1 MIKSAESID
10 NIQMV
15 DLSGQY
21 RNIKP
26 QVDQAIAKVL
36 QDGRFIKG
44 EEVRLFEQELAE
56 YTGAKHVITCG
67 NGTDALQIALMA
79 LQLQPGDE
87 VIVPDFTYVATG
99 EVIALLGLVPVFVD
113 VNRETFNI
121 DIAQI
126 EALITGKTK
135 AIIPVHLYGQCCDME
150 GLMALAYKFGIYVI
164 EDTAQGIGA
173 EYKFNDGTTGQAG
186 TMGTIGTTSFFPSK
200 NLGCYGDGGALFT
213 NDDDLAWRIRMIGN
227 HGQARQ
233 YYHEVVGVNSRL
245 DTLQAAILRI
255 KLNHLDAYS
264 KARSVVAE
272 HYDAALVN
280 DSRYLIPVR
289 DRKSTHVFNQ
299 YTLRVNG
306 IDRDQLREY
315 LKENNIPSM
324 VYYPLPLHRQ
334 KAYNCYNHDD
344 ESLQNSISLC
354 NEVISLPVHT
364 EMKAETQEYIIRR
377 ILAF

>member
-1 MIKSAESID
+1 
-10 NIQMV
+10 MV
-15 DLSGQY
+15 DLGSQY
-21 RNIKP
+21 RNIQS

-36 QDGRFIKG
+36 QEGRFIKG
-44 EEVRLFEQELAE
+44 EEVGLFEQELAA
-56 YTGAKHVITCG
+56 YTGAKYVIACA
-67 NGTDALQIALMA
+67 NGTDALQIALMG

-87 VIVPDFTYVATG
+87 VIVPAFTYVATG

-113 VNRETFNI
+113 VNPDTFNI
-121 DIAQI
+121 DISQV
-126 EALITGKTK
+126 EQLINSRTK

-150 GLMALAYKFGIYVI
+150 GLLAIANKFGIHVV

-173 EYKFNDGTTGQAG
+173 WYRFNDGSSKQAG

-213 NDDDLAWRIRMIGN
+213 NDDDLALRIRMIGN

-233 YYHEVVGVNSRL
+233 YYHEIVGVNSRL
-245 DTLQAAILRI
+245 DTLQAAILRV
-255 KLNHLDAYS
+255 KLRHLNEYS
-264 KARSVVAE
+264 KARNLVAE
-272 HYDAALVN
+272 RYNAALVT
-280 DSRYLIPVR
+280 DSRYIIPVR
-289 DRKSTHVFNQ
+289 DQKSTHVFNQ
-299 YTLRVNG
+299 YTIRVNG

-334 KAYNCYNHDD
+334 QAYNCYNHNDQL
-344 ESLQNSISLC
+344 LQNSVSLC
-354 NEVISLPVHT
+354 KQVISIPIHT
-364 EMKAETQEYIIRR
+364 EMKAETQEYIISR

>member
-1 MIKSAESID
+1 MIKLPGAMN

-15 DLSGQY
+15 DLDGQY
-21 RNIKP
+21 RSIQP
-26 QVDQAIAKVL
+26 QIDQAIAKVL
-36 QDGRFIKG
+36 QEGRFIKG
-44 EEVRLFEQELAE
+44 EEVGLFEQELAE
-56 YTGAKHVITCG
+56 YTGAKHVIACA

-87 VIVPDFTYVATG
+87 VIVPAFTYVATG

-113 VNRETFNI
+113 VNPDTFNI
-121 DIAQI
+121 EISQV
-126 EALITGKTK
+126 EQLINSRTK

-150 GLMALAYKFGIYVI
+150 GLLAVADKFGIHVV

-173 EYKFNDGTTGQAG
+173 LYSFNNGSSKQAG

-213 NDDDLAWRIRMIGN
+213 NDDDLALRIRMIGN

-233 YYHEVVGVNSRL
+233 YYHEIVGVNSRL

-255 KLNHLDAYS
+255 KLRHLNEYS
-264 KARSVVAE
+264 KARNLVAE
-272 HYDAALVN
+272 RYDAALVN
-280 DSRYLIPVR
+280 DERYNNPAR
-289 DRKSTHVFNQ
+289 DPKSTHVFNQ

-306 IDRDQLREY
+306 INRDQLREY

-324 VYYPLPLHRQ
+324 VYYPLPLHQ
-334 KAYNCYNHDD
+334 QNAYNRYNHNDQL
-344 ESLQNSISLC
+344 LQNSIFLC
-354 NEVISLPVHT
+354 KEVISLPIHT
-364 EMKAETQEYIIRR
+364 EMKAETQEYIIGK